1 MKEYSPFFSKFK
13 IAQTQIQIKVFNW
26 SCSYSFTC
34 EKLTVVETVTF
45 IFVFYA
51 LLRMWIWL
59 VCTSSNSKGSPV
71 SDGIFTDIEDSTIF
85 YQYQYCPQYLV
96 DLTPNMK
103 MWICGEALTWNST
116 GTTIYST
123 YENGL
128 DEIKIISHKK
138 ASTWYWKCLTTV
150 ARLLLNISH
159 LWKQSREDTCSSE
172 MKKKSN

>member
-1 MKEYSPFFSKFK
+1 
-13 IAQTQIQIKVFNW
+13 
-26 SCSYSFTC
+26 
-34 EKLTVVETVTF
+34 
-45 IFVFYA
+45 
-51 LLRMWIWL
+51 
-59 VCTSSNSKGSPV
+59 
-71 SDGIFTDIEDSTIF
+71 
-85 YQYQYCPQYLV
+85 
-96 DLTPNMK
+96 MK

-172 MKKKSN
+172 MKEKAISGVINSLVRQKYKKIKKCFMNF

>member
-1 MKEYSPFFSKFK
+1 
-13 IAQTQIQIKVFNW
+13 
-26 SCSYSFTC
+26 
-34 EKLTVVETVTF
+34 
-45 IFVFYA
+45 
-51 LLRMWIWL
+51 MWIWL
-59 VCTSSNSKGSPV
+59 VCTSSNSKGSPA

-103 MWICGEALTWNST
+103 TWICGEALTWNST
-116 GTTIYST
+116 GTAIYFT

-172 MKKKSN
+172 MKEKAISGVINSLVRQKYKKIKKCFMNF